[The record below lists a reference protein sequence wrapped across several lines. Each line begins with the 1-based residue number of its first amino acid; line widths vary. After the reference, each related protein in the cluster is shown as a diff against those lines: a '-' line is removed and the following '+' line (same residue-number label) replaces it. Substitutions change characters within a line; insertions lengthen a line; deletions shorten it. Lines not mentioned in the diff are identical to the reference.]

1 MSPLAHQSHIL
12 GGGNMPAN
20 RHYASNVQKMN
31 NMDADPMKMHFPKM
45 PKMPKFTT
53 LTKKRKSKKGY

>member
-1 MSPLAHQSHIL
+1 
-12 GGGNMPAN
+12 MPAN